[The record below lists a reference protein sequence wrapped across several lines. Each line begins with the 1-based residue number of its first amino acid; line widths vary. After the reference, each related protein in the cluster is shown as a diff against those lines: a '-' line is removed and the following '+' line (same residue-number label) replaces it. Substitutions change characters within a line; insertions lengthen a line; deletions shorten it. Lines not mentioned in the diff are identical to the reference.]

1 MTSSSLRPPQ
11 SEPRPEPQTTNSVQV
26 TEPCNEDMDLE
37 ANEVDSFDK
46 HIDRMFATSSA
57 EKRKGRKTTEFW
69 DGDLI
74 DFDGIVKQA
83 KMSVQE
89 AMEWS
94 LNGSKIVLRLNEEL
108 QAVGDGA
115 GLLSGILGELGSDYS
130 KFPICEKIGQRR
142 CSTFR
147 QIVTVES
154 RKYFCNKWGGP
165 RRIQG
170 GSCMTRITN
179 QQGNLSRILI
189 NARREFLERIRGG
202 SLIIAKCK
210 QNALNQK
217 KQLYTHTGNSKSLA
231 RAREEEEKISEIEQL
246 DETTRILSEND
257 SLSQALNK
265 EHSVRVRGIGI
276 GPTLSQLFRLSSQP
290 SVDRAQ
296 IEEAQ
301 RMLCELQAEVMAEKL
316 KRKAMED
323 EVAAEEMNRQAIE
336 SVLSYLVQQ
345 QGGEL
350 PPDIVARMNSLDGH
364 DGK

>member
-94 LNGSKIVLRLNEEL
+94 LNGSKI
-108 QAVGDGA
+108 
-115 GLLSGILGELGSDYS
+115 
-130 KFPICEKIGQRR
+130 
-142 CSTFR
+142 
-147 QIVTVES
+147 
-154 RKYFCNKWGGP
+154 
-165 RRIQG
+165 
-170 GSCMTRITN
+170 
-179 QQGNLSRILI
+179 
-189 NARREFLERIRGG
+189 
-202 SLIIAKCK
+202 
-210 QNALNQK
+210 
-217 KQLYTHTGNSKSLA
+217 
-231 RAREEEEKISEIEQL
+231 EKISEIEQL